1 MKQTHTSLVMNFK
14 GQSAVDSHIS
24 ASDRDAPSMT
34 PEQFAKAR
42 KVPRVKTVRT
52 TLGLTQEEFAERY
65 KIPIGT
71 LRDWE
76 QSRVEPDAPARA
88 YIQVIAGDPE
98 GVVRS
103 LARIPRRPA

>member
-1 MKQTHTSLVMNFK
+1 
-14 GQSAVDSHIS
+14 
-24 ASDRDAPSMT
+24 MT
-34 PEQFAKAR
+34 PEQFARAK

-71 LRDWE
+71 LRDSE

-88 YIQVIAGDPE
+88 YIQVIAGDPD
-98 GVVRS
+98 GVIRS
-103 LARIPRRPA
+103 LAKIPRRRD